1 MKLSKQE
8 KARKRE
14 RRWSRMQF
22 KNFRGRHDYI
32 DKLLKAREHGCR
44 PLPYPILIG
53 PGVAIGLYM
62 GKS

>member
-1 MKLSKQE
+1 
-8 KARKRE
+8 
-14 RRWSRMQF
+14 MQF

-32 DKLLKAREHGCR
+32 DKPLKAREHGCR